1 MNPPNFKPI
10 AEPRSRKE
18 IINMVNQIKDS
29 FEMKSMFFPVC
40 KFLEILPFFFDETLK
55 LEYVENKELPPNTY
69 AYYDPVNNLMM
80 IDEEVY
86 LRACNGVARDRFT
99 IAHEIGH
106 YFLVD
111 KVMYTRKSD
120 EKIPAYCDPEWQA
133 NAFASELLM
142 PSRKILHMPVSSI
155 VRECK
160 VSYQAA
166 EIALKNAKKS
176 SYLH

>member
-1 MNPPNFKPI
+1 MNPPNLKTI

-18 IINMVNQIKDS
+18 IINIVNRIKDS

-40 KFLEILPFFFDETLK
+40 KFLEILPVVDETLY
-55 LEYVENKELPPNTY
+55 LEYVENKELPSNTY

>member
-1 MNPPNFKPI
+1 MP
-10 AEPRSRKE
+10 S
-18 IINMVNQIKDS
+18 
-29 FEMKSMFFPVC
+29 
-40 KFLEILPFFFDETLK
+40 
-55 LEYVENKELPPNTY
+55 NTY

-133 NAFASELLM
+133 NAFASELLI